1 MVREFQ
7 AVLDGLP
14 GKPPAPLEEYREL
27 ICEMRRR
34 GLTYREI
41 AGVLADRFQVKAD
54 LGAVYDVLR
63 GSARPKTALPAQPR
77 VKREE
82 AAAAP
87 REVQARRTSQ
97 LRQAPQQGQ
106 APQLRQVPQLRQAPQ
121 PDAKAVR
128 TMPAAQQQVRKA
140 VEKPVFEYDENE
152 PLRLSGDSRSIE

>member
-63 GSARPKTALPAQPR
+63 GVARRKTALPSQR
-77 VKREE
+77 QVKTER
-82 AAAAP
+82 ATAAP
-87 REVQARRTSQ
+87 QPSRIPLAR
-97 LRQAPQQGQ
+97 P
-106 APQLRQVPQLRQAPQ
+106 VPQLRQAAPLRQ
-121 PDAKAVR
+121 APRPDARAVR
-128 TMPAAQQQVRKA
+128 TMPAAQPQVRKV

-152 PLRLSGDSRSIE
+152 PLRLTGDSRSIE